1 METTIQYVQANDEGR
16 RAVVKAASLKLVPKG
31 MKKGRL
37 KLVNGR
43 N

>member
-1 METTIQYVQANDEGR
+1 MQYVHANDEGR
-16 RAVVKAASLKLVPKG
+16 RAVVKAAGLKPVPKE
-31 MKKGRL
+31 MEEGRL